1 MPAGCFVI
9 LLPSDSEYK
18 ILGYNYVDENI
29 KFEITESFF
38 LRLNLDHSKN
48 EYNFLKLKEVS
59 IVSYLHEF
67 KGKISRK
74 ATGMILGLF
83 LDENDK
89 PEDFSTSLKNGA
101 AAIELIDFLNIS
113 KEEFEEKLKEIYVEH
128 LETLVD
134 SLDSNA
140 LKESIINRTKEML
153 SGNKKERAIADDLV
167 KKIQNNEHVKISE
180 FYQIA
185 EDALKVSDYDKASKN
200 FNKAAEV
207 ATDLLEKELAI
218 TLKHKSKISNK
229 IPVLT
234 KNRDKIIQDAN
245 NALKNENYRSAY
257 IFYKKAA
264 ELSKELMQAN
274 KEEEYNLKSKA
285 LQDFYNADMKFK
297 GKK

>member
-9 LLPSDSEYK
+9 LLPTDSEYK
-18 ILGYNYVDENI
+18 ILGYNHVDKRI

-48 EYNFLKLKEVS
+48 EFNFLKLKDVS

-89 PEDFSTSLKNGA
+89 PEKFSTSLKNGA

-153 SGNKKERAIADDLV
+153 SGSKKERAIADELV
-167 KKIQNNEHVKISE
+167 KKIQNNEHAKISE

-185 EDALKVSDYDKASKN
+185 ENALKINDYDKASKN
-200 FNKAAEV
+200 FKKAAEV
-207 ATDLLEKELAI
+207 ADELLEKDLAK
-218 TLKHKSKISNK
+218 TLNHKSKISNK

-234 KNRDKIIQDAN
+234 KNREKMIQDAN
-245 NALKNENYRSAY
+245 SALKSENFRSAY

-264 ELSKELMQAN
+264 ELSRELMQAD

-285 LQDFYNADMKFK
+285 LQDFYNADTKFK

>member
-1 MPAGCFVI
+1 MPSGCFVI

-18 ILGYNYVDENI
+18 ILGYYYADKRI

-48 EYNFLKLKEVS
+48 EFNYLKLKDIS

-67 KGKISRK
+67 KGKLSRK
-74 ATGMILGLF
+74 ATGLILGLF

-89 PEDFSTSLKNGA
+89 PEKFRTSLKNGA
-101 AAIELIDFLNIS
+101 EALEVLDMLSISREDF
-113 KEEFEEKLKEIYVEH
+113 ETKLKDIYIEH
-128 LETLVD
+128 LETLIE
-134 SLDSNA
+134 SLDPDA

-153 SGNKKERAIADDLV
+153 SGSKKERATADELV
-167 KKIQNNEHVKISE
+167 KKIQNNEHIKISE
-180 FYQIA
+180 YYNMA
-185 EDALKVSDYDKASKN
+185 ESALKVKEYDKASKN
-200 FNKAAEV
+200 FQKAAEV
-207 ATDLLEKELAI
+207 AAELLENDLAK

-234 KNRDKIIQDAN
+234 KNREKIIQDAKS
-245 NALKNENYRSAY
+245 ALKNENFRSAY

-264 ELSKELMQAN
+264 EMSKELMQAD

-285 LQDFYNADMKFK
+285 LQDFYNADVKFK

>member
-18 ILGYNYVDENI
+18 ILGYYYADKRI
-29 KFEITESFF
+29 RFEITESFF

-48 EYNFLKLKEVS
+48 EFNYLKLKDIS

-67 KGKISRK
+67 KGKLSRK

-83 LDENDK
+83 LDEDEK
-89 PEDFSTSLKNGA
+89 PEKYSASLKNGA
-101 AAIELIDFLNIS
+101 AAIELINFFALS
-113 KEEFEEKLKEIYVEH
+113 KEEFEIKLKDVYIEH

-134 SLDSNA
+134 SLDPNA

-153 SGNKKERAIADDLV
+153 SGSKKERAIADELV
-167 KKIQNNEHVKISE
+167 KKIQNNEHVKISD
-180 FYQIA
+180 FYTIA
-185 EDALKVSDYDKASKN
+185 ENALKVNDYDKASKN
-200 FNKAAEV
+200 YDKAAEV
-207 ATDLLEKELAI
+207 AEELLEKDLAK

-234 KNRDKIIQDAN
+234 KNRDKMIQDAK
-245 NALKNENYRSAY
+245 NALKSENFRSAY

-264 ELSKELMQAN
+264 ELSKELMQAD

-285 LQDFYNADMKFK
+285 LQDFYNADVKFK